1 MANPRIRIVIV
12 VLVAVLLVP
21 GCGTIRGWFGKGKAS
36 AEAGEPAALVKFE
49 QSVQPRRNWSRSIG
63 KGEGRLWLRQAPTV
77 AEGRVYTADSSGRVS
92 SLSPDKG
99 AVIWTNKTKL
109 RYSTS
114 PGVGAGVVVLAT
126 LEGEVVALNADTG
139 AERWQS
145 KVLSE
150 VVATP
155 VITQGLAIVR
165 ASDGRV
171 YGLDLADGRR
181 RWVYDRSLPSLT
193 VRGSGTPA
201 LGQDVVY
208 VGYGDGS
215 VVALRIIDGLRVWEQ
230 TVAEPEGRSELE
242 RMADIDGEIK
252 VGLDRLYAVSYKGRI
267 AALNNTGGAPVWT
280 RELKAATGVALA
292 RDRVIVADVEGN
304 VWALDRNSGNALWR
318 QDALAFRWLT
328 TPVIQGD
335 YVLVGD
341 VEGYLHWLR
350 LDTGELAGRARL
362 GGDPIRATPQISPE
376 GVAYVVN
383 TDGKLAAY
391 RLGGG

>member
-1 MANPRIRIVIV
+1 MTKPSARIV
-12 VLVAVLLVP
+12 VLLVTVVLLVP
-21 GCGTIRGWFGKGKAS
+21 GCGTIRGWFGKGKAGT
-36 AEAGEPAALVKFE
+36 EVGEPAALVKFE
-49 QSVQPRRNWSRSIG
+49 ESIRPRRDWSRSVG
-63 KGEGRLWLRQAPTV
+63 DGEGRLWLRQAPAV
-77 AEGRVYTADSSGRVS
+77 AEGRVYTADIDGRVS
-92 SLSPDKG
+92 ALSQDKG
-99 AVIWTNKTKL
+99 NVLWNNKTKL
-109 RYSTS
+109 HFSTS
-114 PGVGAGVVVLAT
+114 PGVGAGAVVVAT
-126 LEGEVVALNADTG
+126 LEGEVIALDADTG
-139 AERWQS
+139 AERWQTR
-145 KVLSE
+145 VLSE

-208 VGYGDGS
+208 VGYDDGS
-215 VVALRIIDGLRVWEQ
+215 VVALRIVDGLRVWEQ

-242 RMADIDGEIK
+242 RMADIDGEIQ
-252 VGLDRLYAVSYKGRI
+252 VGLDALYAVSYKGRV
-267 AALNNTGGAPVWT
+267 AALSNSGGAPVWT
-280 RELKAATGVALA
+280 RELKSATGVALA
-292 RDRVIVADVEGN
+292 RDRVVVVDVEGN

-318 QDALAFRWLT
+318 QDALGFRWLT
-328 TPVIQGD
+328 TPVIHGD

-362 GGDPIRATPQISPE
+362 GGDPIRATPQVSPE

-383 TDGKLAAY
+383 TEGKLAAY
-391 RLGGG
+391 RLGDG